1 VRLVFAGT
9 PDPAVPSLQR
19 LLASPRHDVVA
30 VVTRPDAR
38 AGRGRQPAESPVK
51 QLAEQ
56 AGVPVLQPARPSEPE
71 FLDALRALAPD
82 CCPVVAYGALV
93 PPAALTV
100 PRLGWVNLHYSLLP
114 AWRGAAPVQH
124 ALLAGDEITGA
135 TTFLLEQGLDTG
147 PGFGVVT
154 EQVRPTDTAGG
165 LLDRLSR
172 SGADLLV
179 ATLDALE
186 DGELVAQPQPPDGVS
201 LAPKLTPEDA
211 RVRWDEPATAV
222 DRRIRACTPAPGA
235 WTTFRGAR
243 VKLGPVVPQP
253 DSVPGAPGSLEVTR
267 GSVLVAAAGGCVE
280 LGLMQPAGKGPMP
293 AADWAR
299 GVRPQPGELLV

>member
-154 EQVRPTDTAGG
+154 EQVRPTDTAGD